1 MVDAHEILLGEQL
14 EAWLILWHVATPL
27 LIGQGLLLAAAVLVT
42 ELPQSAKRLR
52 GISSPVLIKM
62 QAVRTHNLTVFQLCS
77 LTL

>member
-27 LIGQGLLLAAAVLVT
+27 LIGQGLLLAAAVLVA

-62 QAVRTHNLTVFQLCS
+62 QVLKLSDHTISQSFNYVL
-77 LTL
+77 